1 MLENTNIA
9 GIQKGI
15 QAVYKM
21 SADERTKEL
30 IRMREK
36 ALHDEASLLEE
47 AIETGI
53 AEGRAEGRAEG
64 IEAVIKGMR
73 IAGISEE
80 QIEAARK
87 AMLKEDN

>member
-21 SADERTKEL
+21 SADERTREL
-30 IRMREK
+30 IRMRKK

-47 AIETGI
+47 AIEEGRT
-53 AEGRAEGRAEG
+53 EGRAEERASIVEKMRADRVPEE
-64 IEAVIKGMR
+64 IIKKYL
-73 IAGISEE
+73 S
-80 QIEAARK
+80 
-87 AMLKEDN
+87 

>member
-1 MLENTNIA
+1 MLESTNIT

-36 ALHDEASLLEE
+36 ALHDEATLLEE
-47 AIETGI
+47 ARE
-53 AEGRAEGRAEG
+53 EGEARGR
-64 IEAVIKGMR
+64 
-73 IAGISEE
+73 SE
-80 QIEAARK
+80 
-87 AMLKEDN
+87 

>member
-1 MLENTNIA
+1 MLESTNIT

-21 SADERTKEL
+21 SADERTREL

-47 AIETGI
+47 ARDD
-53 AEGRAEGRAEG
+53 GRAEGRAEERAS
-64 IEAVIKGMR
+64 IAEKMR
-73 IAGISEE
+73 ADGVSEE
-80 QIEAARK
+80 IIK
-87 AMLKEDN
+87 KYLS